1 MRTQPVVLPVFGLF
15 WEVWIGGVE
24 YALYAKLAKDP
35 AVIDL
40 YECALKQHR
49 YGASFS
55 ADRQGL

>member
-1 MRTQPVVLPVFGLF
+1 VLPVFGLF

-40 YECALKQHR
+40 YECALRQHR